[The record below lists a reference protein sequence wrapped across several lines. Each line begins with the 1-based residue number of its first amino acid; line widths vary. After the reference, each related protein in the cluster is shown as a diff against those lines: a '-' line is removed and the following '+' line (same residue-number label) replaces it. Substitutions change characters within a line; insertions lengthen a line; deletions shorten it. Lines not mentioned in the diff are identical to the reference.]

1 MSTINLKVSS
11 PVSPDIGNCALPLGT
26 NGLELAK
33 NCNPNILYYKDLQS
47 EALIFSLPTQR

>member
-1 MSTINLKVSS
+1 MQKYKLSFMSTINLKVSS

-33 NCNPNILYYKDLQS
+33 NCNPNILYYKDL
-47 EALIFSLPTQR
+47 